1 MLKILNEIRTYLIWE
16 RILHES
22 HKKSIPQYQRS
33 LFDYEPSRLY
43 AGKVYI
49 REHQALRGNTCDLVA
64 QKGITNG

>member
-43 AGKVYI
+43 ASKVYI
-49 REHQALRGNTCDLVA
+49 REHQALKGTPANLVA
-64 QKGITNG
+64 QNRITNR